1 MEALLKILPV
11 IVIVLV
17 IFVVREGY
25 SIFKYARQCRLHE
38 ASRSGRIEKVRA
50 YLQAGHPV
58 NYLDPRFGL
67 TPLHY
72 AVRNGHV
79 EIAKL
84 LIRSG
89 AGLDVPSA
97 QGITAGQWASQ
108 YLSAGVL
115 EELRKLSDELCR
127 E

>member
-1 MEALLKILPV
+1 MEVFLKILPI

-25 SIFKYARQCRLHE
+25 SMYKYARQCRLHE
-38 ASRSGRIEKVRA
+38 ASRSGRIEKARE
-50 YLQAGHPV
+50 YLRAGHPV
-58 NYLDPRFGL
+58 NGLDPRFGL

-79 EIAKL
+79 EIARL

-89 AGLDVPSA
+89 ASLDDRSA
-97 QGITAGQWASQ
+97 QGITAGQWASE
-108 YLSAGVL
+108 YLPSGAL
-115 EELRKLSDELCR
+115 EELRQLSEELS
-127 E
+127 

>member
-17 IFVVREGY
+17 IFVVREGW
-25 SIFKYARQCRLHE
+25 SMFRYARQCRLHE
-38 ASRSGRIEKVRA
+38 ASRTGRIKKVLT

-58 NYLDPRFGL
+58 NYPDPRFGL

-84 LIRSG
+84 LIRGG
-89 AGLDVPSA
+89 AGLDVPST
-97 QGITAGQWASQ
+97 QGITPGQWASQ
-108 YLSAGVL
+108 YLSAGAR
-115 EELRKLSDELCR
+115 EELQKLSDELCQ